1 MAQSPILKH
10 RLHRLTQIQIMRY
23 EMQNTRYK
31 KRDTPQDTLRWK
43 YETGFTIVELLLALA
58 IASILLA
65 AVATAFNA
73 SIINYRENEDIF
85 KAINSARGALFRI
98 TSQLRDANSVNPDSP
113 DNECAL
119 ETADGDFVTYQYNNV
134 DNKLYLIDGS
144 PGSPYV
150 LCDNVTAMTFTK
162 DTVFIESIEKVRS
175 VQISITVT
183 RGNIQ
188 RKISAAAVIRRNLS
202 W

>member
-1 MAQSPILKH
+1 
-10 RLHRLTQIQIMRY
+10 MRH
-23 EMQNTRYK
+23 TRYSK
-31 KRDTPQDTLRWK
+31 QNMDCRLRAASIRC
-43 YETGFTIVELLLALA
+43 GFTIVELLLALA

-85 KAINSARGALFRI
+85 KAINSARQSLFRI
-98 TSQLRDANSVNPDSP
+98 TSQLRTADAVLPSSP
-113 DNECAL
+113 VNECTL
-119 ETADGDFVTYQYNNV
+119 ITAGGDDITYQYNNG
-134 DNKLYLIDGS
+134 DNKLYLITNYDLS
-144 PGSPYV
+144 DPDYV

-162 DTVFIESIEKVRS
+162 TPTDDGTDCKS

-183 RGNIQ
+183 RGNVE
-188 RKISAAAVIRRNLS
+188 RKISAAAAIRRNLS

>member
-1 MAQSPILKH
+1 
-10 RLHRLTQIQIMRY
+10 
-23 EMQNTRYK
+23 MQNTRYK

-85 KAINSARGALFRI
+85 KAINSARGALLRI
-98 TSQLRDANSVNPDSP
+98 TSQLRTADAVDPTSP
-113 DNECAL
+113 ANECTL
-119 ETADGDFVTYQYNNV
+119 ITAGGDDITYQYNNG
-134 DNKLYLIDGS
+134 DNKLYLIDNLSGS
-144 PGSPYV
+144 SYV
-150 LCDNVTAMTFTK
+150 LCDNVTAMSFAK
-162 DTVFIESIEKVRS
+162 DTVIIEGIEKVRS
-175 VQISITVT
+175 VQVSITVA
-183 RGNIQ
+183 RGNAQ

>member
-1 MAQSPILKH
+1 
-10 RLHRLTQIQIMRY
+10 MR
-23 EMQNTRYK
+23 NTRYK

-85 KAINSARGALFRI
+85 KAINSARGALLRI
-98 TSQLRDANSVNPDSP
+98 TSQLRTADAVDPTSP
-113 DNECAL
+113 ANECTL
-119 ETADGDFVTYQYNNV
+119 ITAGGDDVTYQYNNG
-134 DNKLYLIDGS
+134 DNKLYLIDNLSGS
-144 PGSPYV
+144 NYV
-150 LCDNVTAMTFTK
+150 LCDNVTAMSFAK
-162 DTVFIESIEKVRS
+162 DTVIIEGIEKVRS
-175 VQISITVT
+175 VQVSITVA
-183 RGNIQ
+183 RGNVE
-188 RKISAAAVIRRNLS
+188 RKISAAAVIRRNMS

>member
-1 MAQSPILKH
+1 
-10 RLHRLTQIQIMRY
+10 MR
-23 EMQNTRYK
+23 NTRYK
-31 KRDTPQDTLRWK
+31 KRDTPQDSLRWK

-85 KAINSARGALFRI
+85 KAINSARGALLRI
-98 TSQLRDANSVNPDSP
+98 TTQLRTADAVDPTSP
-113 DNECAL
+113 LNECTL
-119 ETADGDFVTYQYNNV
+119 ITADGDDVTYQYNNG
-134 DNKLYLIDGS
+134 DNKLYLIDNLSGS
-144 PGSPYV
+144 NYV
-150 LCDNVTAMTFTK
+150 LCDNVTAMSFTK
-162 DTVFIESIEKVRS
+162 TPTVDGTDCKS
-175 VQISITVT
+175 VQISITVA
-183 RGNIQ
+183 RGNAQ